1 MKKSKKKI
9 YVAGA
14 GGMLGE
20 AIFNTFKKKYHL
32 SLIDKV
38 KSEKWI
44 KKLNFNNQR
53 YEQDVKKFNPDYLF
67 HIGALTDLEYCEK
80 NRKEAYLTNYKSV
93 KTATKICLDLNIPL
107 IFISTAGIF
116 DGKKNF
122 YTEKDLPNPISYYA
136 KTKFLSEIYIQKKLK
151 KYFIIRPGWMMGGGL
166 AKDKKFI
173 NIIMKQILAGKK
185 ELFVV
190 NDKFGTPTYTYDL
203 AKNLQILIEK
213 NKYGLFHMV
222 CEGLTSRLEVC
233 KTIIKYLK
241 LNNKIK
247 ITEVDS
253 NFFKKKYFAKRPLS
267 ERLINF
273 KLNKIKLNF
282 MRSWEK
288 SLKEYL
294 KKSFI

>member
-1 MKKSKKKI
+1 
-9 YVAGA
+9 
-14 GGMLGE
+14 
-20 AIFNTFKKKYHL
+20 
-32 SLIDKV
+32 
-38 KSEKWI
+38 
-44 KKLNFNNQR
+44 
-53 YEQDVKKFNPDYLF
+53 
-67 HIGALTDLEYCEK
+67 
-80 NRKEAYLTNYKSV
+80 
-93 KTATKICLDLNIPL
+93 
-107 IFISTAGIF
+107 
-116 DGKKNF
+116 
-122 YTEKDLPNPISYYA
+122 
-136 KTKFLSEIYIQKKLK
+136 
-151 KYFIIRPGWMMGGGL
+151 
-166 AKDKKFI
+166 
-173 NIIMKQILAGKK
+173 
-185 ELFVV
+185 
-190 NDKFGTPTYTYDL
+190 
-203 AKNLQILIEK
+203 
-213 NKYGLFHMV
+213 MV